1 MNFLNVGTWELV
13 FILIIAILVVGPERM
28 VEMAR
33 SFGRLSRQLRKM
45 SSEFTSTIQA
55 EIAATE
61 RETRESIESVIDSV
75 TQDDKPGSKTE

>member
-1 MNFLNVGTWELV
+1 VNFLNVGTWELM

-45 SSEFTSTIQA
+45 SNEFTNTIQA
-55 EIAATE
+55 ELSATE
-61 RETRESIESVIDSV
+61 RETRESIGDVVDSI
-75 TQDDKPGSKTE
+75 TQDKPGAKTE